1 MRYVF
6 LVVLMTS
13 AMIGLITWATRP
25 DMVATQYNKIAAPIE
40 KHFSDKRAAALQ
52 AAKEQAWNQRI
63 AQIHMPSDCT
73 NPATSLR
80 ALECKNQLQLHAD
93 AFEREWSRKVASGWQ
108 PESMN

>member
-25 DMVATQYNKIAAPIE
+25 DMVATQYNKVAAPIE
-40 KHFSDKRAAALQ
+40 KHFSDKRAAQWQ
-52 AAKEQAWNQRI
+52 AAKEQAWKQRI
-63 AQIHMPSDCT
+63 AQVRLPNDCSQ
-73 NPATSLR
+73 PATSLR

-93 AFEREWSRKVASGWQ
+93 AFEREWNSKIASGWQ
-108 PESMN
+108 PDSMN